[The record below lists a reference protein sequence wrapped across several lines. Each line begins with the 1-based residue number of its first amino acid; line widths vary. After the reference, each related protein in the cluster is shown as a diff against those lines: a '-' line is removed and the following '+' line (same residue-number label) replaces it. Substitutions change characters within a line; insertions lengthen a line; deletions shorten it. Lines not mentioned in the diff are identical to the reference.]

1 MTAGKRGRGTARV
14 AALLAIALGAFAMP
28 GLRIAQAK
36 DTRVPSGA
44 LHRVVA
50 APSTRDAA
58 AAVVTGIPAP
68 VARLLRASGLPL
80 SSFGIDVRPIGDTPA
95 RDLFALNAD
104 QPFLLASTTKLVTS
118 LAALDLLGPDH
129 RWTTRAHATGPLVDG
144 RLNGDLVIVGAEVG
158 LTAAELRRW
167 FAQMRTEGVREV
179 AGNIVLDGVALLHER
194 DPEQMAATAAEASA
208 DQHPENRLPDD
219 ARAYNLGKLLVSV
232 EPGSGERAMVGIR
245 PRLASVVVVND
256 VLMGGGCEAWARWR
270 TPEETKGGPPMQLW
284 VRGRWDASCGHGDIA
299 WVRPPGAPGD
309 GPKLAASPVAGEPV
323 PPEQLV
329 AELWRETGGRLRG
342 RVVQND
348 GAPAP
353 RAAAW
358 RSVISTPLAE
368 VMREMNK
375 TSNNAAARSMLR
387 ALGGSIDVP
396 RRTLSTAQERV
407 HDWLLAQGL
416 HDGDIRIVE
425 GSGQSHAER
434 GKPRALVQLLV
445 NAWRGTASQAFVDSL
460 PIAGVDGTLAH
471 RMKGSAAAGQ
481 AWLKTGTLAETRA
494 LAGYVKGRSGTVYAV
509 SAIVT
514 NRAAAKGTPTLDA
527 LIEWLARE
535 G

>member
-1 MTAGKRGRGTARV
+1 MAGA
-14 AALLAIALGAFAMP
+14 LAIAVAAFAVVGP
-28 GLRIAQAK
+28 RAAHAS
-36 DTRVPSGA
+36 DTLVPARAFHHVVAPSSTARDGS
-44 LHRVVA
+44 VA
-50 APSTRDAA
+50 APAG
-58 AAVVTGIPAP
+58 VPAP

-80 SSFGIDVRPIGDTPA
+80 SSFGIDVRPIDDTAAP
-95 RDLFALNAD
+95 DLLALNAD
-104 QPFLLASTTKLVTS
+104 QPFMLASTTKLVTS

-129 RWTTRAHATGPLVDG
+129 RWTTRAHATGPLADG
-144 RLNGDLVIVGAEVG
+144 RVNGDLVIVGGEVG

-167 FAQMRTEGVREV
+167 FVQMRAEGVREV

-194 DPEQMAATAAEASA
+194 DPAQAAATAAEASS
-208 DQHPENRLPDD
+208 DRHPENGLPDD

-232 EPGSGERAMVGIR
+232 EPSPGARAIVGVR
-245 PRLASVVVVND
+245 PRAANVVIVND
-256 VLMGGGCEAWARWR
+256 VLMGGGCDAWARWR
-270 TPEETKGGPPMQLW
+270 TPDETKGGPPMQLW

-299 WVRPPGAPGD
+299 WVRPPGSIDG
-309 GPKLAASPVAGEPV
+309 GPKLDAAGTAGDPV

-342 RVVQND
+342 RVVQD
-348 GAPAP
+348 
-353 RAAAW
+353 AAATAARAGAW
-358 RSVISTPLAE
+358 HSAISTPLAE

-375 TSNNAAARSMLR
+375 TSNNAAARSVLR
-387 ALGGSIDVP
+387 ALGGGVDVP

-407 HDWLLAQGL
+407 HEWLLAQGL
-416 HDGDIRIVE
+416 ADGDIRVVE

-471 RMKGSAAAGQ
+471 RMKGTAAAGQ
-481 AWLKTGTLAETRA
+481 AWLKTGTLADARA

-509 SAIVT
+509 SAIVM
-514 NRAAAKGTPTLDA
+514 NRAAARGTPTLDA
-527 LIEWLARE
+527 LIEWLARD